1 MEQFKNVLPE
11 NFTGVFY
18 FTNPDDEDFEGK
30 WGGKGYLYPSMKT
43 TPMVIMDATPLEIQ
57 NIRKK
62 FAKELG
68 ERMFFKSTKYE
79 TLRRTEGARNENG
92 TITPSL
98 NSIHQANVYAPTDL
112 QQFVDK
118 CLEPLP
124 LAQQKVVDIPKRDV
138 ESELSRDEDG
148 EPNTQVVRQKGGLR
162 LKDKEKDKV

>member
-30 WGGKGYLYPSMKT
+30 WGGKAYLYPTMKT

-62 FAKELG
+62 FAKELA
-68 ERMFFKSTKYE
+68 ERMFFKSKKYE
-79 TLRRTEGARNENG
+79 TLRQTEGKRNDNQ

-98 NSIHQANVYAPTDL
+98 NSIHQANVYAPADL
-112 QQFVDK
+112 QQYVDK

-124 LAQQKVVDIPKRDV
+124 LAQQKVVDMPKRNV
-138 ESELSRDEDG
+138 EEELSRDEDG
-148 EPNTQVVRQKGGLR
+148 EVNTRVVEKKGGLR
-162 LKDKEKDKV
+162 LKDKERGK